1 MTETQGPPNADQQQS
16 NSEPQQPGVD
26 RQHLRHY
33 EDLRRSV
40 TDRKIAGVAGGLGR
54 HLGIDPTVLRVL
66 FVVLCFFGGA
76 GLILYGAA
84 WLLVPEDGHADGNI
98 RVSPSTRNT
107 LLIAAGV
114 VAALVLVGGT
124 LDGVDFP
131 WPLFVLGGGVLL
143 YMMLRDRSSR
153 SGGGVPA
160 PYGPPPAAYG
170 ATDAVS
176 YGAPDAPYG
185 APDAASYEQPPAP
198 PWAAPIPA
206 PYQPPARR
214 RTGPLL
220 FGPTLALVAI
230 ALGALGLVEAAGGHV
245 ADAAYPA
252 LALAVVGVML
262 LVGSVL
268 GRAGGLILLGL
279 VATVALAVT
288 AVVGSIPEMDHG
300 DARELTATPLTTD
313 SVRSSYYLP
322 TGRILL
328 DLSDVR
334 DARELAG
341 RSIDVGARAGELVVV
356 LPEGVATSVT
366 ADVSGPGQIDLPG
379 KSTGGVGNT
388 ASQTYGD
395 GTDPLTI
402 RAHLVAGHIDVR
414 TN

>member
-1 MTETQGPPNADQQQS
+1 MTETQGPPSADQQS
-16 NSEPQQPGVD
+16 NTEPQQPGVD

-84 WLLVPEDGHADGNI
+84 WLLVPEDGQAEGSL

-107 LLIAAGV
+107 LLIATGV
-114 VAALVLVGGT
+114 VAGLVLVAGT
-124 LDGVDFP
+124 LDGVGFP
-131 WPLFVLGGGVLL
+131 WPLVVLGGGVLL
-143 YMMLRDRSSR
+143 YMLLRDRP
-153 SGGGVPA
+153 SGS
-160 PYGPPPAAYG
+160 AA
-170 ATDAVS
+170 
-176 YGAPDAPYG
+176 GAPAPYG
-185 APDAASYEQPPAP
+185 APDASYEQPPAP
-198 PWAAPIPA
+198 PWAAPTPA

-214 RTGPLL
+214 RNGPLL

-230 ALGALGLVEAAGGHV
+230 AMGVLGLVEAAGGHV

-279 VATVALAVT
+279 IATVALAVT
-288 AVVGSIPEMDHG
+288 AVVGSIPELDHAE
-300 DARELTATPLTTD
+300 AREVTATPLTTD
-313 SVRSSYYLP
+313 SVRSSYYVP
-322 TGRILL
+322 TGRIVL

-334 DARELAG
+334 DARQLAG

-356 LPEGVATSVT
+356 LPEGVTTSVT

-388 ASQTYGD
+388 ASETYGD
-395 GTDPLTI
+395 GTDPLHI